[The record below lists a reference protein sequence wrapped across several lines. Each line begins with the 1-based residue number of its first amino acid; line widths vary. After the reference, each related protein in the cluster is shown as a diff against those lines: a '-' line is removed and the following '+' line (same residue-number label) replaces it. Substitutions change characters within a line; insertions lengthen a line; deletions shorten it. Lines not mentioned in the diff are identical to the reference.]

1 MPNFKKLPP
10 ALKHAGYSSLAL
22 LPGESADEFE
32 ALRIDLI
39 VEFAPAGAVEDDIV
53 ATLARY
59 IWRKQNLASFQR
71 AKEANDHFLE
81 IRSEKGADQEFVLL
95 PDGFRSALD
104 KGVVKARSPEEV
116 KAAEQAAVEQAR
128 KDLGWRME
136 FFEIGDTPT
145 IYRLMKELDVEERL
159 DAMIDRQLKRLLFVR
174 GLKSI
179 SRGSHAA

>member
-22 LPGESADEFE
+22 LPGESPDEFE
-32 ALRIDLI
+32 ALRTNLI
-39 VEFAPAGAVEDDIV
+39 IEFAPAGVVEEDIV

-59 IWRKQNLASFQR
+59 IWRKQNLASFQI
-71 AKEANDHFLE
+71 AKEANDRFHE
-81 IRSEKGADQEFVLL
+81 IRREKGADQEFVLL
-95 PDGFRSALD
+95 PDGFRSALEI
-104 KGVVKARSPEEV
+104 GVKARDPEEV
-116 KAAEQAAVEQAR
+116 KAAEQAAVEQTR
-128 KDLGWRME
+128 KDLGWRIE

-159 DAMIDRQLKRLLFVR
+159 DAMIDRQLKPLLHVR